1 MSKPLTVGNQVFEFP
16 LEGENAGWGSEVT
29 DWAEA
34 VSDALATVQKPNDI
48 LLTNA
53 AISNNATIDTNIVGF
68 SFSTAEVKAIECRY
82 LVTRITTSPALNYSE
97 VGYIEGYFDG
107 TNWGYSIRTT
117 GDAKIYL
124 SILPSGQVQYRV
136 DNISA
141 ATHVGQIKFEAKVIN
156 NT

>member
-1 MSKPLTVGNQVFEFP
+1 MSKPLTVGNEVFEFP
-16 LEGENAGWGSEVT
+16 LEGENAGYGSEVT

-48 LLTNA
+48 LLTTA
-53 AISNNATIDTNIVGF
+53 AISNTATIDTNIVGF

-107 TNWGYSIRTT
+107 SIWSYSIRTT

-136 DNISA
+136 ETIVA
-141 ATHVGQIKFEAKVIN
+141 ATHVGTIVFEANVIN

>member
-1 MSKPLTVGNQVFEFP
+1 MSKSLTVGSEIFEFP
-16 LEGENAGWGSEVT
+16 LEGENAGWGSEIT

-48 LLTNA
+48 LLTTA
-53 AISNNATIDTNIVGF
+53 AISNTAIIDTNIVGF

-82 LVTRITTSPALNYSE
+82 LVSRVTTSPALNYSE

-107 TNWGYSIRTT
+107 TSWGYSIRTT

-136 DNISA
+136 DTIAA
-141 ATHVGQIKFEAKVIN
+141 ATHIGSIRFEAKVIN

>member
-1 MSKPLTVGNQVFEFP
+1 MSKILTVGSQEFEFP
-16 LEGENAGWGSEVT
+16 LEGSNPGWGSEVT

-48 LLTNA
+48 LLTTA
-53 AISNNATIDTNIVGF
+53 SISNTATTETNIVGF

-82 LVTRITTSPALNYSE
+82 LVTRITTSPASNYSE

-124 SILPSGQVQYRV
+124 SILPSGQVQYKV
-136 DNISA
+136 DTLPG
-141 ATHVGQIKFEAKVIN
+141 ATHVGQIKFEARVIN